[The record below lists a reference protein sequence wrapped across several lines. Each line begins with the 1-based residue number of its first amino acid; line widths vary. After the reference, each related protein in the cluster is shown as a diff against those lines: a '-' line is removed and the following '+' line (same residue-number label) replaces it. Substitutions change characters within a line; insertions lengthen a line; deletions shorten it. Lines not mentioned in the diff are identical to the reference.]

1 MSIFVRF
8 LSLRVGRLF
17 AVIALAATTFSGTSF
32 SEQNTRQAISQ
43 GELIQLL
50 REGGHVLLIR
60 HERTEVPSR
69 EDDYTRPV
77 DDCRAQRNL
86 SIAGLAGAQE
96 TGVVLDA
103 VGIPVTRVISSPMCR
118 SAETARLMFGVGY
131 EVDVRLLHHDP
142 KGERNLDIAEDEAR
156 ELLLELAPGS
166 AGSNIALIGHSA
178 TITRVSGLR
187 LSEGEIGVVRLSESG
202 EAVSLGQFMGSDL
215 APLARLNL
223 SFAD

>member
-1 MSIFVRF
+1 MSIFVRCLTIRPGKF
-8 LSLRVGRLF
+8 LAIF
-17 AVIALAATTFSGTSF
+17 AFAATVFSGPTF
-32 SEQNTRQAISQ
+32 ADQNTRPALSQ
-43 GELIQLL
+43 GQLIQLL
-50 REGGHVLLIR
+50 RDGGHVLLIR

-96 TGVVLDA
+96 TGIVLDA
-103 VGIPVTRVISSPMCR
+103 VGIPVQRVISSPMCR

-156 ELLLELAPGS
+156 ELLSELTPGITD
-166 AGSNIALIGHSA
+166 SNIALIGHSA

-187 LSEGEIGVVRLSESG
+187 LSEGEIGVVRLTESG
-202 EAVSLGQFMGSDL
+202 EVVALGQFMGSDL